1 MRRLSWVNTRVE
13 QRQRTEARI
22 LAAARQLFGEHG
34 YDRTTIR
41 AIATAAGSDP
51 GLVMRYFGSKEKL
64 FAQAASIP
72 PDGPIQGSP
81 EQISEQL
88 MAALTQKL
96 AEEPAASLAALR
108 AMFSHPEAAEEVRAA
123 MTGQQRQIAEQLP
136 GEDAVLRSGV
146 IGALTL
152 GLVIGRHLVRLD
164 GLDASPEDVMAVAG
178 PLIGELTNGPGRS
191 ADGRG
196 RARHPS

>member
-1 MRRLSWVNTRVE
+1 MRRLTGVTTRVE
-13 QRQRTEARI
+13 QRRRTEERI

-41 AIATAAGSDP
+41 AIAEAAGSDP
-51 GLVMRYFGSKEKL
+51 GLVMRYFGSKDKL
-64 FAQAASIP
+64 FAQAATIP
-72 PDGPIQGSP
+72 PDGPIAGSP
-81 EQISEQL
+81 AEIAGL
-88 MAALTQKL
+88 LTAALSAKL
-96 AEEPAASLAALR
+96 AEEPAAALAAMR
-108 AMFSHPEAAEEVRAA
+108 AMFSHPDAAVEVRAA

-164 GLDASPEDVMAVAG
+164 GLDASPEELMAVAG
-178 PLIGELTNGPGRS
+178 PIIEELANGS
-191 ADGRG
+191 T
-196 RARHPS
+196 

>member
-1 MRRLSWVNTRVE
+1 MRRLKFMTTRVE
-13 QRQRTEARI
+13 RRQRTEARI
-22 LAAARQLFGEHG
+22 LTAARELFGEHG

-64 FAQAASIP
+64 FAQAATIP
-72 PDGPIQGSP
+72 ADGPIEGSP
-81 EQISEQL
+81 AQIAEL
-88 MAALTQKL
+88 LTAALTEKL
-96 AEEPAASLAALR
+96 ADEPAAALAALR

-123 MTGQQRQIAEQLP
+123 MTAQQRQVARQLP
-136 GEDAVLRSGV
+136 GDDAVLRSGV

-164 GLDASPEDVMAVAG
+164 GLDAAPDKVMAVAE
-178 PLIGELTNGPGRS
+178 PLIAALT
-191 ADGRG
+191 DGSKPVDR
-196 RARHPS
+196 PVE